1 MYYFITEQIQRKFI
15 FELRRYWQYHPK
27 YCDIVENIQ
36 GKYSFRERPQYGII
50 LKNASGNNVQLA
62 ADNFQGHIQ
71 SYVQLAALE
80 PEDGQPGLSIE
91 WVRENAVAI
100 QNNEG
105 FFPSPPG
112 IYYIELCDEH
122 GNPSDKEFMLDPL
135 LDVVDETVLFVSGVR
150 YQLANGRFLPGTL
163 KLYQMPGNIELV
175 EGINYVA
182 IPETGEIDL
191 LIDIDRANGEFLSAD
206 YRYPGESTGPW
217 KLGERQGRIE
227 AIPGCVLAF
236 GQRITPGDR
245 QAVQVFERR
254 ELTAMEFGGRWDLNL
269 DVEVVARSPQVQRE
283 ILDQTLVYLWGVARS
298 RLSTEG
304 IEMLSI
310 SPGGE
315 TEDIYDDNADDYYYN
330 ASFSI
335 SLQTDWNLR
344 VPLGATVRRILPG
357 VEGGPDALAGLTDE
371 EIAKVQTQL
380 QPVATLGVRSPFDP
394 FFVGKAGRP
403 GVLGTFEMLR

>member
-1 MYYFITEQIQRKFI
+1 VYYFITEQIQRKFI

-27 YCDIVENIQ
+27 YPDIVEHIQ

-50 LKNASGNNVQLA
+50 LKNASGNNTQLA
-62 ADNFQGHIQ
+62 SDNFQGHVQ

-80 PEDGQPGLSIE
+80 PEAKQPGLSIE
-91 WVRENAVAI
+91 WVRENAIAI
-100 QNNEG
+100 QNNG
-105 FFPSPPG
+105 GYFPSPPG

-122 GNPSDKEFMLDPL
+122 GNPSDEVFMVDPL
-135 LDVVDETVLFVSGVR
+135 LDVVDETALFVSGVR
-150 YQLANGRFLPGTL
+150 WQLNNDKFLPGTL

-175 EGINYVA
+175 EGINYEA
-182 IPETGEIDL
+182 NPETGEIDL
-191 LIDIDRANGEFLSAD
+191 LISIDRDKGEFLSAD

-227 AIPGCVLAF
+227 AIPGAVLAF

-245 QAVQVFERR
+245 LAVQVFERR

-269 DVEVVARSPQVQRE
+269 DLDIIARSPQVQRE
-283 ILDQTLVYLWGVARS
+283 ILDQTVVYLWGVARS

-304 IEMLSI
+304 IEMLSLNL
-310 SPGGE
+310 GGE
-315 TEDIYDDNADDYYYN
+315 TEEIYDDNADDYFYN

-335 SLQTDWNLR
+335 SLQTDWSLQ
-344 VPLGATVRRILPG
+344 VPLGATIRRILPG

-371 EIAKVQTQL
+371 EIAQVQTQI
-380 QPVATLGVRSPFDP
+380 QPVETFGVRSPFDP
-394 FFVGKAGRP
+394 FFVGKSGRP